1 MVATLS
7 LTVRWRRLGA
17 VALVIL
23 LGLAGCGGSGEGD
36 AMLRDYQRQLAEALD
51 LPAPEPEPPGNIGAF
66 PERQAR
72 LFEVSETR
80 EGLLDVYALRECHI
94 TNLVAARNN
103 QLGRVAP
110 PSQRWIYE
118 LKLWRRLDAC
128 RDSEVAERLAE
139 DDRARLERITRRK
152 TRQLPLVSWN
162 SLFDS
167 EEWTGNFSRASSALE
182 PSDTDPLDAQLEALR
197 WLRRATLNQFEPDWT
212 PESSTLEGHLK
223 ALRARPLTAELLRAL
238 LLAEQ
243 RLSEANALLVHRLDD
258 SDACASLDEPGPS
271 LKSRFQ
277 DRPARQWLSRLEM
290 LAERW
295 LTAVD
300 ALMASH
306 VSPPDAVAEYRHRWL
321 SLDNPVA
328 PLPAYRSALA
338 AHGRHWQRLAERCS

>member
-1 MVATLS
+1 MA
-7 LTVRWRRLGA
+7 RRSPPAWLYA
-17 VALVIL
+17 MALIMAL
-23 LGLAGCGGSGEGD
+23 ALAGCGGMGEGD
-36 AMLRDYQRQLAEALD
+36 ALLRDYQRQLAEALD

-66 PERQAR
+66 PERQER

-110 PSQRWIYE
+110 PSQRWLYE
-118 LKLWRRLDAC
+118 LELWRRLDAC
-128 RDSEVAERLAE
+128 RDSEVAERLAD

-197 WLRRATLNQFEPDWT
+197 WLRRATLNQFEPDWS
-212 PESSTLEGHLK
+212 PQSSTLEGHLK
-223 ALRARPLTAELLRAL
+223 TLRERPHTAELLRAL

-243 RLSEANALLVHRLDD
+243 RLGEANDLLTRRLD
-258 SDACASLDEPGPS
+258 SRDACAPLDASGPD
-271 LKSRFQ
+271 LRNRFQ
-277 DRPARQWLSRLEM
+277 ASPARQWLARLET
-290 LAERW
+290 LADRW
-295 LTAVD
+295 LTAID
-300 ALMASH
+300 ALLASH
-306 VSPPDAVAEYRHRWL
+306 VSPPEAIAEYRHRWL
-321 SLDNPVA
+321 SLDNPEA
-328 PLPAYRSALA
+328 PLPAYRAVLD
-338 AHGRHWQRLAERCS
+338 AHDRYWQRLAERCS